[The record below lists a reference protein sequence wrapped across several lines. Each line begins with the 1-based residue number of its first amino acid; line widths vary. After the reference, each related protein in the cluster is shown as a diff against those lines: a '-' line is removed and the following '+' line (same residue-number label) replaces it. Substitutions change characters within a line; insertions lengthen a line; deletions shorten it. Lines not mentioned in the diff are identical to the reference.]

1 MHSIDL
7 LMFNLALLGCNIHW
21 VRFSDSEKWVF
32 VLFCSHLFFYL
43 CYMHECFACMYAYA
57 PCAHRALKAKGDTG
71 VPGTGVTAGCE
82 LPCSTETWT
91 SVHWKSSQE
100 SYQLS
105 LPSSPLLMITNGRGP
120 QILSLS
126 WGLPGMGPG
135 NQTPVWSSAR
145 RARPLNCRAVSL
157 ANFLSSPF
165 PPPFSVSHPITLL
178 PRLTCSSWAYLTP
191 SLSFWSSWKCM
202 QHHVH
207 HGHFTREQKLRET
220 EGPKAAWLIRGG
232 KEGLKPWTEWLQC
245 PSRFSIF
252 RYGLL
257 NVHRSPSTSLVT
269 VSSLAHSGHFKWLF
283 IF

>member
-120 QILSLS
+120 QILSWS

-145 RARPLNCRAVSL
+145 RAGPLNCRAVSL
-157 ANFLSSPF
+157 ANFLFSPF
-165 PPPFSVSHPITLL
+165 SPASLFPI
-178 PRLTCSSWAYLTP
+178 P
-191 SLSFWSSWKCM
+191 SLCCLGWRVAHGLTWPPASASGAAGNVCSTTFIMAILHVSRSSERQRDPK
-202 QHHVH
+202 QH
-207 HGHFTREQKLRET
+207 G
-220 EGPKAAWLIRGG
+220 
-232 KEGLKPWTEWLQC
+232 
-245 PSRFSIF
+245 
-252 RYGLL
+252 
-257 NVHRSPSTSLVT
+257 
-269 VSSLAHSGHFKWLF
+269 
-283 IF
+283 